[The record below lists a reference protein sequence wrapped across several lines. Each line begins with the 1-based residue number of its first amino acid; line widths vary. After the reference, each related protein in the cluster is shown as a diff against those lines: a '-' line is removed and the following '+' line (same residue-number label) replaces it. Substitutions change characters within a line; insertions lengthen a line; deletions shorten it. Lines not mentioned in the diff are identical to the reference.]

1 MRVGA
6 GDGTLAH
13 SIQRVRAAREGL
25 GDAVDIMCDAHGTW
39 TVAEARRFCREVASC
54 NIAWLEEP
62 VSADDKRGQ
71 AEVRAATDI
80 PIASGESEFTRFDF
94 RDLIELRAVD
104 ILQPD
109 LSIAGGI
116 TEALRIEALRAPIN
130 SASRRTCGAGR

>member
-1 MRVGA
+1 MQRRLARGA
-6 GDGTLAH
+6 G
-13 SIQRVRAAREGL
+13 VRRRQAR
-25 GDAVDIMCDAHGTW
+25 
-39 TVAEARRFCREVASC
+39 
-54 NIAWLEEP
+54 
-62 VSADDKRGQ
+62 Q

-116 TEALRIEALRAPIN
+116 TEALRIEALARRT
-130 SASRRTCGAGR
+130 SCASRPISGAAP